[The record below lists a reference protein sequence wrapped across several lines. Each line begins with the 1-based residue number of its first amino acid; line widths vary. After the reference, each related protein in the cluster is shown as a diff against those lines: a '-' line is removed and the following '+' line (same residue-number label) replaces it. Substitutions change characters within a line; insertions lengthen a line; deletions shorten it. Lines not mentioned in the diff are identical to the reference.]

1 MKEDKKD
8 AEEDEITRN
17 MEVDILDMDIKV
29 NNVVSAFTWVL
40 FLLSV

>member
-29 NNVVSAFTWVL
+29 NNVVSAFT
-40 FLLSV
+40 

>member
-1 MKEDKKD
+1 MREDKKD

-29 NNVVSAFTWVL
+29 NNVVSAFT
-40 FLLSV
+40 

>member
-1 MKEDKKD
+1 MKEDQKD

-29 NNVVSAFTWVL
+29 NNVVSAFT
-40 FLLSV
+40 

>member
-8 AEEDEITRN
+8 GEEDEIMRN

-29 NNVVSAFTWVL
+29 NNVVSTFT
-40 FLLSV
+40 

>member
-8 AEEDEITRN
+8 GEEDEITRN

-29 NNVVSAFTWVL
+29 NNVVSTFT
-40 FLLSV
+40 

>member
-8 AEEDEITRN
+8 AEEDEITGN

-29 NNVVSAFTWVL
+29 NNVVSTFT
-40 FLLSV
+40 

>member
-8 AEEDEITRN
+8 GEEDEITRN

-29 NNVVSAFTWVL
+29 NNVVSAFT
-40 FLLSV
+40 

>member
-17 MEVDILDMDIKV
+17 MEVDILDMEIKV
-29 NNVVSAFTWVL
+29 NNVVSAFT
-40 FLLSV
+40 

>member
-17 MEVDILDMDIKV
+17 MEVDILDMDIKI
-29 NNVVSAFTWVL
+29 NNVVSAFT
-40 FLLSV
+40 